1 MSEHNKTQKYGNAL
15 ALATL
20 TFTPAIAFA
29 NGGAEAPDVSSVVTY
44 LGLSIAAL
52 TAIGVAK
59 MIPAAVMWMYSSLVT
74 MVKRG

>member
-1 MSEHNKTQKYGNAL
+1 MSEHKHTNKYGNAL

-29 NGGAEAPDVSSVVTY
+29 NGAEAPDVSSVVTY